1 MKHAFPL
8 LTLML
13 AAALGL
19 PAPAASYT
27 RPTTPAAHS
36 AGVNDDIVPLLR
48 QGNHFYNRG
57 RYEEALIKARA
68 VLAIDASNAEALD
81 LKRRCEEAL
90 EARRRHEQSVFEQAC
105 ATGTL
110 EALQQFVKDNPTN
123 QYVPDARERIADFA
137 RWDRTRAE
145 GTMEAYERYLA
156 TSPTKAFEK
165 EARAAMLLIEAE
177 QVWKSMGNNYTEEGL
192 RLYLT
197 SYPDSPHRA
206 EAAARLDELNG
217 MDAYHRGDY
226 EDAYRLLGRARGEI
240 PLTLEASH
248 AYNTAT
254 DEHDYAAA
262 LRTGTMEAWRGYMAG
277 HPRGRHIA
285 EARDAMALL
294 LLNDLTPYSTESE
307 MTTCR
312 TMATTDAT
320 RSRIDARVATL
331 RSLRR
336 SVNRHMRR
344 RAHRRWWKESLTG
357 GIELGMDFNKDMMSL
372 FGGALVKLGHPG
384 QAVNLE
390 TGLRYQY
397 YTQLEEEEYYVY
409 DYDSYYSSTRS
420 ADLAGHFLTVP
431 VYLDINVCHVGSRS
445 KLFIG
450 GGMEFAFLISDG
462 SAGYGGDMFNEI
474 NMAWQARL
482 GISSP
487 HCYISCF
494 YKRFLPEQGL
504 FIYETDAAEHMG
516 GLSLA
521 FYF

>member
-1 MKHAFPL
+1 MKHARPL
-8 LTLML
+8 LSLVL

-19 PAPAASYT
+19 PAPAAPYA
-27 RPTTPAAHS
+27 RPETPAARP

-68 VLAIDASNAEALD
+68 ALAIDATNAEALD

-90 EARRRHEQSVFEQAC
+90 EARRRHEQSVFERAC

-110 EALQQFVKDNPTN
+110 EALQQFVKDNPAN
-123 QYVPDARERIADFA
+123 QYVPAARERIADFA
-137 RWDRTRAE
+137 RWDRTRTE

-165 EARAAMLLIEAE
+165 EVRAAMLLIEAE
-177 QVWKSMGNNYTEEGL
+177 QVWKSMEGHYTAEGL
-192 RLYLT
+192 QIYLT
-197 SYPDSPHRA
+197 SYPDSPHHA

-217 MDAYHRGDY
+217 MAAYRRGDY
-226 EDAYRLLGRARGEI
+226 ENAYRLLGRARDEI
-240 PLTLEASH
+240 TLTLEASH

-262 LRTGTMEAWRGYMAG
+262 LRTGTMEAWRGYVAG
-277 HPRGRHIA
+277 HPRGRHMA

-344 RAHRRWWKESLTG
+344 RAHRRWWSESLTG
-357 GIELGMDFNKDMMSL
+357 GIEMGIDFNKDLMSL
-372 FGGALVKLGHPG
+372 AGGALVKLGHPG

-397 YTQLEEEEYYVY
+397 YTQLEEEEYYV
-409 DYDSYYSSTRS
+409 YDSYYSSTRS

-462 SAGYGGDMFNEI
+462 SAGYGGDMFNDI

-504 FIYETDAAEHMG
+504 LIYETYAAEHMG

>member
-1 MKHAFPL
+1 MKHVLPL
-8 LTLML
+8 LSLVL

-19 PAPAASYT
+19 PAAAAAYA
-27 RPTTPAAHS
+27 RPETPAAQP
-36 AGVNDDIVPLLR
+36 ADDPVKVKALMR
-48 QGNHFYNRG
+48 QGNHFYDDG
-57 RYEEALIKARA
+57 RYDDALAKAEA
-68 VLAIDASNAEALD
+68 VLAIDATHAGALD
-81 LKRRCEEAL
+81 LKRRCRKAI
-90 EARRRHEQSVFEQAC
+90 EARRRKEEAAYDRAC

-110 EALQQFVKDNPTN
+110 EALQQFVKDNPAN
-123 QYVPDARERIADFA
+123 QYVPAARERIADFA

-145 GTMEAYERYLA
+145 GTMEAYEQYLA
-156 TSPTKAFEK
+156 SSPTKAFEK

-177 QVWKSMGNNYTEEGL
+177 QVWNSMGDNYTAEGL
-192 RLYLT
+192 QLYLT

-206 EAAARLDELNG
+206 EAAARLDELKG
-217 MDAYHRGDY
+217 MEAYRRRAY
-226 EDAYRLLGRARGEI
+226 EDAYRLLGRARSEI
-240 PLTLEASH
+240 TLTLEASH
-248 AYNTAT
+248 AYNTAA

-262 LRTGTMEAWRGYMAG
+262 LRAGTMEAWRGYIAG
-277 HPRGRHIA
+277 HPHGRHTA

-294 LLNDLTPYSTESE
+294 RLDKLTPFSTESE
-307 MTTCR
+307 MATCR
-312 TMATTDAT
+312 TMAATDAT
-320 RSRIDARVATL
+320 QRRIDTRLATL
-331 RSLRR
+331 RSERRAIDRR
-336 SVNRHMRR
+336 SRR
-344 RAHRRWWKESLTG
+344 RAHRRWWNESLTG
-357 GIELGMDFNKDMMSL
+357 GLELGIDFNKDMMSL
-372 FGGALVKLGHPG
+372 AGGALVKLGHPG

-397 YTQLEEEEYYVY
+397 YTQLEEEEGYVY
-409 DYDSYYSSTRS
+409 DPYYGSGSYELS
-420 ADLAGHFLTVP
+420 AHYLTVP
-431 VYLDINVCHVGSRS
+431 VYLDFNLCRVGSRS
-445 KLFIG
+445 KLFVG

>member
-1 MKHAFPL
+1 
-8 LTLML
+8 ML

-19 PAPAASYT
+19 PAPAASYA

-36 AGVNDDIVPLLR
+36 VGVNDDVVPLLR

-123 QYVPDARERIADFA
+123 QYVANARERIADFA
-137 RWDRTRAE
+137 RWDRTRAK
-145 GTMEAYERYLA
+145 GTMEAYEQYLA
-156 TSPTKAFEK
+156 SSPTKAFEK

-177 QVWKSMGNNYTEEGL
+177 QVWQSMGDNYTAEGL
-192 RLYLT
+192 QLYLT

-206 EAAARLDELNG
+206 EAAARLDELGG
-217 MDAYHRGDY
+217 MEAYRRGDY
-226 EDAYRLLGRARGEI
+226 GNAYRLLGRARGEI
-240 PLTLEASH
+240 TLTLEASH
-248 AYNTAT
+248 AYNTAA

-262 LRTGTMEAWRGYMAG
+262 LRAGTMEAWRGYIAG
-277 HPRGRHIA
+277 HPRGRHAA

-294 LLNDLTPYSTESE
+294 RLDKLTPFSTESE

-312 TMATTDAT
+312 TMAATDAT
-320 RSRIDARVATL
+320 QRRIDTRLATL
-331 RSLRR
+331 RSERRAIDRR
-336 SVNRHMRR
+336 SRR
-344 RAHRRWWKESLTG
+344 RAHRRWWNESLTG
-357 GIELGMDFNKDMMSL
+357 GIELGIDFNKDMMSL
-372 FGGALVKLGHPG
+372 AGGALVKLGHPG

-397 YTQLEEEEYYVY
+397 YTQLEEEEGYVY
-409 DYDSYYSSTRS
+409 DPYYGSGSYELS
-420 ADLAGHFLTVP
+420 AHYLAVP
-431 VYLDINVCHVGSRS
+431 VYLDFNLFRVGSRS
-445 KLFIG
+445 KLFVG
-450 GGMEFAFLISDG
+450 GGMEFAFLMSDA
-462 SAGYGGDMFNEI
+462 STGYGEDLFNDRY
-474 NMAWQARL
+474 MAWQARL

-494 YKRFLPEQGL
+494 YKRFLPDRGL
-504 FIYETDAAEHMG
+504 FLYDTDAPAHMG
-516 GLSLA
+516 GLAMA

>member
-1 MKHAFPL
+1 MKHVLPL
-8 LTLML
+8 LSLVL

-19 PAPAASYT
+19 PAPAAPYA
-27 RPTTPAAHS
+27 RPETPAAQP

-68 VLAIDASNAEALD
+68 ALAIDATNAEALD

-90 EARRRHEQSVFEQAC
+90 EARRRHEQSVFERAC

-110 EALQQFVKDNPTN
+110 EALQQFVKDNPAN
-123 QYVPDARERIADFA
+123 QYVPAARERIADFA

-145 GTMEAYERYLA
+145 GTMEAYEQYLA
-156 TSPTKAFEK
+156 SSPTKAFEK

-177 QVWKSMGNNYTEEGL
+177 QVWNSMGDNYTAEGL
-192 RLYLT
+192 QLYLT

-217 MDAYHRGDY
+217 MAAYRRGDY
-226 EDAYRLLGRARGEI
+226 ENAYRLLGRARGEI
-240 PLTLEASH
+240 TLTLEASH
-248 AYNTAT
+248 AYNTAA

-262 LRTGTMEAWRGYMAG
+262 LRAGTMEAWRGYIAG
-277 HPRGRHIA
+277 HPRGRHTA

-294 LLNDLTPYSTESE
+294 RLDKLTPFSTESE

-312 TMATTDAT
+312 TMAATDAT
-320 RSRIDARVATL
+320 QRRIDTRLATL
-331 RSLRR
+331 RSERRAIDRR
-336 SVNRHMRR
+336 SRR
-344 RAHRRWWKESLTG
+344 RAHRRWWNESLTG
-357 GIELGMDFNKDMMSL
+357 GLELGIDFNKDMMSL
-372 FGGALVKLGHPG
+372 AGGALVKLGHPG

-397 YTQLEEEEYYVY
+397 YTQLEEEEGYVY
-409 DYDSYYSSTRS
+409 DPYYGSGSYELS
-420 ADLAGHFLTVP
+420 AHYLTVP
-431 VYLDINVCHVGSRS
+431 VYLDFNLCRVGSRS
-445 KLFIG
+445 KLFVG
-450 GGMEFAFLISDG
+450 GGMEFAFLLSDA
-462 SAGYGGDMFNEI
+462 STGYGEDLFNDRY
-474 NMAWQARL
+474 MAWQARL

-494 YKRFLPEQGL
+494 YKRFLPDRGL
-504 FIYETDAAEHMG
+504 FLYDADMPAHMG
-516 GLSLA
+516 GLAMA

>member
-1 MKHAFPL
+1 MKHVLPL
-8 LTLML
+8 LSLVL

-19 PAPAASYT
+19 PAAAAAYA
-27 RPTTPAAHS
+27 RPETPAAQP
-36 AGVNDDIVPLLR
+36 ADDPVKVKALMR
-48 QGNHFYNRG
+48 QGNHFYDDG
-57 RYEEALIKARA
+57 RYDDALAKAEA
-68 VLAIDASNAEALD
+68 VLAIDATNAEALD

-90 EARRRHEQSVFEQAC
+90 EARRRHEQSVFDRAC

-110 EALQQFVKDNPTN
+110 EALQQFVKDNPAN
-123 QYVPDARERIADFA
+123 QYVPAARERMADFA
-137 RWDRTRAE
+137 RWDRTRAK
-145 GTMEAYERYLA
+145 GTMEAYEQYLA
-156 TSPTKAFEK
+156 SSPTKAFEK

-177 QVWKSMGNNYTEEGL
+177 QVWNSMGDNYTAEGL
-192 RLYLT
+192 QLYLT

-217 MDAYHRGDY
+217 MAAYRRGDY
-226 EDAYRLLGRARGEI
+226 ENAYRLLGRARGEI
-240 PLTLEASH
+240 TLTLEASH
-248 AYNTAT
+248 AYNTAA

-262 LRTGTMEAWRGYMAG
+262 LRAGTMEAWRGYIAG
-277 HPRGRHIA
+277 HPRGRHTA

-294 LLNDLTPYSTESE
+294 RLDKLTPFSTESE

-312 TMATTDAT
+312 TMAATDAT
-320 RSRIDARVATL
+320 QRRIDTRLATL
-331 RSLRR
+331 RSERRAIDRR
-336 SVNRHMRR
+336 SRR
-344 RAHRRWWKESLTG
+344 RAHRRWWNESLTG
-357 GIELGMDFNKDMMSL
+357 GLELGIDFNKDMMSL
-372 FGGALVKLGHPG
+372 AGGALVKLGHPG

-397 YTQLEEEEYYVY
+397 YTQLEEEEGYVY
-409 DYDSYYSSTRS
+409 DPYYGSGSYELS
-420 ADLAGHFLTVP
+420 AHYLTVP
-431 VYLDINVCHVGSRS
+431 VYLDFNLFRVGSRS
-445 KLFIG
+445 KLFVG
-450 GGMEFAFLISDG
+450 GGMEFAFLLSDA
-462 SAGYGGDMFNEI
+462 STGYGEDLFNDRY
-474 NMAWQARL
+474 MAWQARL

>member
-1 MKHAFPL
+1 MKHVLPL
-8 LTLML
+8 LSLVL

-19 PAPAASYT
+19 PAPAAPYA
-27 RPTTPAAHS
+27 RPETPAAQP

-68 VLAIDASNAEALD
+68 ALAIDATNAEALD

-90 EARRRHEQSVFEQAC
+90 EARRRHEQSVFERAC

-110 EALQQFVKDNPTN
+110 EALQQFVKDNPAN
-123 QYVPDARERIADFA
+123 QYVPAARERIADFA

-145 GTMEAYERYLA
+145 GTMEAYEQYLA
-156 TSPTKAFEK
+156 SSPTKAFEK

-177 QVWKSMGNNYTEEGL
+177 QVWNSMDDNYTAEGL
-192 RLYLT
+192 QLYLT

-206 EAAARLDELNG
+206 EAAARLDELKG
-217 MDAYHRGDY
+217 MEAYRRRAY
-226 EDAYRLLGRARGEI
+226 EDAYRLLGRARSEI
-240 PLTLEASH
+240 TLTLEASH
-248 AYNTAT
+248 AYNTAA

-262 LRTGTMEAWRGYMAG
+262 LRAGTMEVWRGYVAG
-277 HPRGRHIA
+277 HPRGRHMA

-312 TMATTDAT
+312 TMAATDAT
-320 RSRIDARVATL
+320 QRRIDTRLATL
-331 RSLRR
+331 RSERRAIDRR
-336 SVNRHMRR
+336 SRR
-344 RAHRRWWKESLTG
+344 RAHRRWWNESLTG
-357 GIELGMDFNKDMMSL
+357 GIELGIDFNKDMMSL
-372 FGGALVKLGHPG
+372 AGGALVKLGHPG
-384 QAVNLE
+384 QVLNLE
-390 TGLRYQY
+390 TGVRYQC
-397 YTQLEEEEYYVY
+397 YTQLEDEFYVE
-409 DYDSYYSSTRS
+409 DSYYGTREEFELT
-420 ADLAGHFLTVP
+420 AHYVTVP
-431 VYLDINVCHVGSRS
+431 VYLDINLCRLGSRS

-450 GGMEFAFLISDG
+450 GGMEFAFKMAENDTPLDF
-462 SAGYGGDMFNEI
+462 DMFNDR
-474 NMAWQARL
+474 NMAWQARM

-487 HCYISCF
+487 YCYFSCY
-494 YKRFLPEQGL
+494 YKRFLSGHDL
-504 FIYETDAAEHMG
+504 FIDDMDTPAHMG

>member
-1 MKHAFPL
+1 MKHTHPL
-8 LTLML
+8 LTLAL
-13 AAALGL
+13 AAFLGMPATAAAYARPATAATRTADDPVKVKALM
-19 PAPAASYT
+19 
-27 RPTTPAAHS
+27 
-36 AGVNDDIVPLLR
+36 R
-48 QGNHFYNRG
+48 QGNHFYDDG
-57 RYEEALIKARA
+57 RYNDALTKAEA
-68 VLAIDASNAEALD
+68 VLAIDARHAGALD
-81 LKRRCEEAL
+81 LKRRCHEAIEAQRRKEEA
-90 EARRRHEQSVFEQAC
+90 VFDRAC

-110 EALQQFVKDNPTN
+110 EALQQFVKDNPAN
-123 QYVPDARERIADFA
+123 QYVPAARERIADFA
-137 RWDRTRAE
+137 RWDRTRTE

-165 EARAAMLLIEAE
+165 EVRAAMLLIEAE
-177 QVWKSMGNNYTEEGL
+177 QVWKSMEGHYTAEGL
-192 RLYLT
+192 QIYLT

-206 EAAARLDELNG
+206 EAAARLDELKG
-217 MDAYHRGDY
+217 MEAYRRRAY
-226 EDAYRLLGRARGEI
+226 EDAYRLLGRARSEI
-240 PLTLEASH
+240 TLTLEASH

-262 LRTGTMEAWRGYMAG
+262 LRTGTMEAWRGYVAG
-277 HPRGRHIA
+277 HPRGRHMA

-344 RAHRRWWKESLTG
+344 RAHKRWWKESLTG
-357 GIELGMDFNKDMMSL
+357 GIEMGIDFNKDLMSL
-372 FGGALVKLGHPG
+372 AGGALVKLGHPG

-397 YTQLEEEEYYVY
+397 YTQLEEEEGYVY
-409 DYDSYYSSTRS
+409 DPYYGSGSYELS
-420 ADLAGHFLTVP
+420 AHYLTVP
-431 VYLDINVCHVGSRS
+431 VYLDFNLCRVGSRS
-445 KLFIG
+445 KLFVG
-450 GGMEFAFLISDG
+450 GGMEFAFLLSDA
-462 SAGYGGDMFNEI
+462 STGYGEDLFNDRY
-474 NMAWQARL
+474 MAWQARL

-504 FIYETDAAEHMG
+504 LIYETYAAEHMG

>member
-1 MKHAFPL
+1 MKHTPPL
-8 LTLML
+8 LPLLL

-19 PAPAASYT
+19 PAAA
-27 RPTTPAAHS
+27 TPAVRPETPAIRP
-36 AGVNDDIVPLLR
+36 ADDPIRVQALMR
-48 QGNHFYNRG
+48 QGNHFYEQG
-57 RYEEALIKARA
+57 RYDDALAKARE
-68 VLAIDASNAEALD
+68 VLTIDATHAGALD
-81 LKRRCEEAL
+81 LKHRCEEAIEEQRRKE
-90 EARRRHEQSVFEQAC
+90 EAVFDRAC

-110 EALQQFVKDNPTN
+110 EALQQFVKDNPQN
-123 QYVPDARERIADFA
+123 QYVAAARERIADYA
-137 RWDRTRAE
+137 RWDRTRAA
-145 GTMEAYERYLA
+145 GTMEAYAQYLA

-177 QVWKSMGNNYTEEGL
+177 QVWQSMGDNYTADGL
-192 RLYLT
+192 RDYLM

-206 EAAARLDELNG
+206 EAAARLDMLDG
-217 MDAYHRGDY
+217 MDAYRRGAY
-226 EDAYRLLGRARGEI
+226 EEAWRLLGQARREI
-240 PLTLEASH
+240 SLPLDAAM
-248 AYNTAT
+248 AYNTAA
-254 DEHDYAAA
+254 DEHDYATAR
-262 LRTGTMEAWRGYMAG
+262 RTGTIEAWRGYIVA
-277 HPRGRHIA
+277 HPRGRHA
-285 EARDAMALL
+285 TEARDAMALL

-320 RSRIDARVATL
+320 RRRIDARVATL

-344 RAHRRWWKESLTG
+344 RAHRRWWKQSLTG

-384 QAVNLE
+384 QVLNLE
-390 TGLRYQY
+390 TGVRYQC
-397 YTQLEEEEYYVY
+397 YTQLEDEFYVE
-409 DYDSYYSSTRS
+409 DSYYGTREEFELT
-420 ADLAGHFLTVP
+420 AHYVTVP
-431 VYLDINVCHVGSRS
+431 VYLDINLCRLGSRS

-450 GGMEFAFLISDG
+450 GGMEFAFKMAENDTPLDF
-462 SAGYGGDMFNEI
+462 DMFNDR
-474 NMAWQARL
+474 NMAWQARM

-487 HCYISCF
+487 YCYFSCY

-521 FYF
+521 FSF

>member
-1 MKHAFPL
+1 MKHTHPL
-8 LTLML
+8 LTLAL
-13 AAALGL
+13 AAFLGMPATAAAYARPATAATRTADDPVKVKALM
-19 PAPAASYT
+19 
-27 RPTTPAAHS
+27 
-36 AGVNDDIVPLLR
+36 R
-48 QGNHFYNRG
+48 QGNHFYDDG
-57 RYEEALIKARA
+57 RYNDALTKAEA
-68 VLAIDASNAEALD
+68 VLAIDARHAGALD
-81 LKRRCEEAL
+81 LKRRCHEAIEAQRRKEEA
-90 EARRRHEQSVFEQAC
+90 VFERAC

-110 EALQQFVKDNPTN
+110 EALQQFVKDNPAN
-123 QYVPDARERIADFA
+123 QYVPAARERIADFA

-145 GTMEAYERYLA
+145 GTMEAYEQYLA
-156 TSPTKAFEK
+156 SSPTKAFEK

-177 QVWKSMGNNYTEEGL
+177 QVWQSMGDNYTADGL
-192 RLYLT
+192 RDYLM

-206 EAAARLDELNG
+206 EAAARLDMLDG
-217 MDAYHRGDY
+217 MDAYRRGAY
-226 EDAYRLLGRARGEI
+226 EEAWRLLGQARREI
-240 PLTLEASH
+240 SLPLDAAM
-248 AYNTAT
+248 AYNTAA
-254 DEHDYAAA
+254 DEHDYATAR
-262 LRTGTMEAWRGYMAG
+262 RTGTIEAWRGYIVA
-277 HPRGRHIA
+277 HPRGRHA
-285 EARDAMALL
+285 TEARDAMALL
-294 LLNDLTPYSTESE
+294 RLDALTPYSTESE

-312 TMATTDAT
+312 SMAATDAT
-320 RSRIDARVATL
+320 RRRIDTRLATL
-331 RSLRR
+331 RSERR
-336 SVNRHMRR
+336 SIDRRIRR
-344 RAHRRWWKESLTG
+344 RAHKRWWKESLTG
-357 GIELGMDFNKDMMSL
+357 GIELAADFNKDLMSL
-372 FGGALVKLGHPG
+372 AGGLLFKLGHPG

-409 DYDSYYSSTRS
+409 DSFYSSTRS

-431 VYLDINVCHVGSRS
+431 VYLDINLCRVGSRS

-462 SAGYGGDMFNEI
+462 SAGYGGDMFNDI

-504 FIYETDAAEHMG
+504 LIYETYAAEHMG

>member
-1 MKHAFPL
+1 MKHVLPL
-8 LTLML
+8 LSLVL

-19 PAPAASYT
+19 PAPAAPYA
-27 RPTTPAAHS
+27 RPETPAAQP

-68 VLAIDASNAEALD
+68 ALAIDATNAEALD

-90 EARRRHEQSVFEQAC
+90 EARRRHEQSVFERAC

-110 EALQQFVKDNPTN
+110 EALQQFVKDNPAN
-123 QYVPDARERIADFA
+123 QYVPAARERIADFA

-156 TSPTKAFEK
+156 TSSTKAFEK
-165 EARAAMLLIEAE
+165 EARAAMLLIEAD
-177 QVWKSMGNNYTEEGL
+177 TAEGL
-192 RLYLT
+192 QLYLT

-206 EAAARLDELNG
+206 EAAARLDELKG
-217 MDAYHRGDY
+217 MEAYRRRAY
-226 EDAYRLLGRARGEI
+226 EDAYRLLGRARSEI
-240 PLTLEASH
+240 TLTLEASH
-248 AYNTAT
+248 AYNTAA

-262 LRTGTMEAWRGYMAG
+262 LRAGTMEAWRGYIAG
-277 HPRGRHIA
+277 HPRGRHTA

-294 LLNDLTPYSTESE
+294 RLDKLTPFSTESE

-312 TMATTDAT
+312 TMAATDAT
-320 RSRIDARVATL
+320 QRRIDTRLATL
-331 RSLRR
+331 CSERRAIDRR
-336 SVNRHMRR
+336 SRR
-344 RAHRRWWKESLTG
+344 RAHRRWWNESLSG
-357 GIELGMDFNKDMMSL
+357 GLELGIDFNKDMMSL
-372 FGGALVKLGHPG
+372 AGGALVKLGHPG

-397 YTQLEEEEYYVY
+397 YTQLEEEEGYVY
-409 DYDSYYSSTRS
+409 DPYYGSGSYELS
-420 ADLAGHFLTVP
+420 AHYLTVP
-431 VYLDINVCHVGSRS
+431 VYLDFNLCRVGSRS
-445 KLFIG
+445 KLFVG
-450 GGMEFAFLISDG
+450 GGMEFAFLLSDA
-462 SAGYGGDMFNEI
+462 STGYGEDLFNDRY
-474 NMAWQARL
+474 MAWQARL

-494 YKRFLPEQGL
+494 YKRFLPDRGL
-504 FIYETDAAEHMG
+504 FLYDADMPAHMG